1 MKDILFNSSMPR
13 SGSTLLQNIFNQNPL
28 FYATPTD
35 GVLDLLAGARERFT
49 TAPEFKAA
57 IDQDLSLQAWRN
69 FCKGGLDAYVN
80 TLTDKQFVVLKGRG
94 WKGNVSWMT
103 NFLGDKPKIFCMVRN
118 LKGIAA
124 SFEKLHRKNPDKT
137 SQWLIEGEVR
147 GTTVFK
153 RVDMYM
159 KNIPVNISL
168 DRIQELYELGL
179 DGSVVIFI
187 RAEDL
192 TSRPQEIM
200 NEIYNI
206 IDIQSFTH
214 NFNNVE
220 QTTKEND
227 VIHALDN
234 DLHTIK
240 NKVEPIIEDYNEILG
255 EAACN
260 FIDTEYAWYQKA
272 FGYIN

>member
-13 SGSTLLQNIFNQNPL
+13 SGSTLLQNIFNQNPN

-35 GVLDLLAGARERFT
+35 GVLELLAGARERFT
-49 TAPEFKAA
+49 DAPEFKAA

-80 TLTDKQFVVLKGRG
+80 TLTDKQFVVLKSRG

-103 NFLGDKPKIFCMVRN
+103 NFLGEKPKIFCMVRN

-137 SQWLIEGEVR
+137 SQWLIQGEVR

-159 KNIPVNISL
+159 KNMPVNISL

-179 DGSVVIFI
+179 DGSVMFI

-192 TSRPQEIM
+192 TSRPQAIM
-200 NEIYNI
+200 DELYSI
-206 IDIQSFTH
+206 IGVESFTH
-214 NFNNVE
+214 NFDNVE

>member
-13 SGSTLLQNIFNQNPL
+13 SGSTLLQNIFNQNPN
-28 FYATPTD
+28 FYATSTD
-35 GVLDLLAGARERFT
+35 GVIELLAGARERFT

-94 WKGNVSWMT
+94 WKGNVKWMS
-103 NFLGDKPKIFCMVRN
+103 NFLGEKPKIFCMVRN

-137 SQWLIEGEVR
+137 SQWLVEHEVR

-159 KNIPVNISL
+159 KNMPVNISL

-179 DGSVVIFI
+179 DGSVMFV

-200 NEIYNI
+200 DELYSI
-206 IDIQSFTH
+206 IGVESFTH
-214 NFNNVE
+214 NFHNVE

-240 NKVEPIIEDYNEILG
+240 NRVEPIIEDYNEILG

>member
-1 MKDILFNSSMPR
+1 MRDILFNSSMPR
-13 SGSTLLQNIFNQNPL
+13 SGSTLLQNIFNQNPN
-28 FYATPTD
+28 FYATSTD
-35 GVLDLLAGARERFT
+35 GVLELLAGARERFT
-49 TAPEFKAA
+49 DAPEFKAA

-80 TLTDKQFVVLKGRG
+80 TLTDKQFVVLKSRG

-103 NFLGDKPKIFCMVRN
+103 NFLGEKPKIFCMVRN

-137 SQWLIEGEVR
+137 SQWLIQGEVR

-159 KNIPVNISL
+159 KNMPVNISL

-179 DGSVVIFI
+179 DGSVMFI

-192 TSRPQEIM
+192 TSRPQAIM
-200 NEIYNI
+200 DELYSI
-206 IDIQSFTH
+206 IGVESFTH
-214 NFNNVE
+214 NFDNVE

-272 FGYIN
+272 FSYIN

>member
-13 SGSTLLQNIFNQNPL
+13 SGSTLLQNIFNQNPH

-35 GVLDLLAGARERFT
+35 GVIELLAGARERFT

-103 NFLGDKPKIFCMVRN
+103 NFLGEKPKIFCMVRN

-137 SQWLIEGEVR
+137 SQWLVEHEVR
-147 GTTVFK
+147 GTTVSK

-159 KNIPVNISL
+159 KNMPVNISL

-179 DGSVVIFI
+179 DGSVMFI

-200 NEIYNI
+200 DELYSI
-206 IDIQSFTH
+206 IDVESFTH
-214 NFNNVE
+214 NFDNVE

-234 DLHTIK
+234 DLHTIR

>member
-13 SGSTLLQNIFNQNPL
+13 SGSTLLQNIFNQNPN
-28 FYATPTD
+28 FYATSTD
-35 GVLDLLAGARERFT
+35 GVLELLAGARERFT
-49 TAPEFKAA
+49 DAPEFKAA

-80 TLTDKQFVVLKGRG
+80 TLTDKQFVVLKSRG
-94 WKGNVSWMT
+94 WKGNVKWMS
-103 NFLGDKPKIFCMVRN
+103 NFLGEKPKIFCMVRN

-137 SQWLIEGEVR
+137 SQWFVEHEVR
-147 GTTVFK
+147 GTTVSK

-159 KNIPVNISL
+159 KNMPVNISL

-179 DGSVVIFI
+179 DGSVMFI

-200 NEIYNI
+200 DELYSI
-206 IDIQSFTH
+206 IDVESFTH
-214 NFNNVE
+214 NFDNVE

-234 DLHTIK
+234 DLHTIR

-272 FGYIN
+272 FGYIS

>member
-13 SGSTLLQNIFNQNPL
+13 SGSTLLQNIFNQNPN

-35 GVLDLLAGARERFT
+35 GVLELLAGARERFT
-49 TAPEFKAA
+49 DAPEFKAA

-80 TLTDKQFVVLKGRG
+80 TLTDKQFVVLKSRG
-94 WKGNVSWMT
+94 WKSNVSWMT
-103 NFLGDKPKIFCMVRN
+103 NFLGEKPKIFCMVRN

-137 SQWLIEGEVR
+137 SQWLVEHEVR

-159 KNIPVNISL
+159 KNMPVNISL
-168 DRIQELYELGL
+168 DRIEELYELGL
-179 DGSVVIFI
+179 DGSVMFI

-200 NEIYNI
+200 DELYSI
-206 IDIQSFTH
+206 IDVESFTH
-214 NFNNVE
+214 NFDNVE

-234 DLHTIK
+234 DLHTIR
-240 NKVEPIIEDYNEILG
+240 NKVEPITEDYNEILG

-272 FGYIN
+272 FGYIS

>member
-1 MKDILFNSSMPR
+1 MKDILFNSSMPW
-13 SGSTLLQNIFNQNPL
+13 SGSTLLQNIFNQNPN
-28 FYATPTD
+28 FYATSTD
-35 GVLDLLAGARERFT
+35 GVLELLAGARERFT
-49 TAPEFKAA
+49 DAPEFKAA

-80 TLTDKQFVVLKGRG
+80 TLTDKQFVVLKSRG

-103 NFLGDKPKIFCMVRN
+103 NFLGEKPKIFCMVRN

-137 SQWLIEGEVR
+137 SQWFVEHEVR
-147 GTTVFK
+147 GTTVSK

-159 KNIPVNISL
+159 KNMPVNISL

-179 DGSVVIFI
+179 DGSVMFI

-200 NEIYNI
+200 DELYSI
-206 IDIQSFTH
+206 IDVESFTH
-214 NFNNVE
+214 NFDNVE

-234 DLHTIK
+234 DLHTIR

-272 FGYIN
+272 FGYIS

>member
-13 SGSTLLQNIFNQNPL
+13 SGSTLLQNIFNQNPN

-35 GVLDLLAGARERFT
+35 GVLELLAGARERFT
-49 TAPEFKAA
+49 DAPEFKAA

-80 TLTDKQFVVLKGRG
+80 TLTDKQFVVLKSRG

-103 NFLGDKPKIFCMVRN
+103 NFLGEKPKIFCMVRN

-137 SQWLIEGEVR
+137 SQWLIQGEVR

-159 KNIPVNISL
+159 KNMPVNISL

-179 DGSVVIFI
+179 DGSVMFI

-200 NEIYNI
+200 DELYSI
-206 IDIQSFTH
+206 IDIESFTH
-214 NFNNVE
+214 NFDNVE

-234 DLHTIK
+234 DLHTIR
-240 NKVEPIIEDYNEILG
+240 NKVEPITEDYNEILG

-272 FGYIN
+272 FGYIS

>member
-13 SGSTLLQNIFNQNPL
+13 SGSTLLQNIFNQNPN

-35 GVLDLLAGARERFT
+35 GVLELLAGARERFT
-49 TAPEFKAA
+49 DAPEFKAA

-80 TLTDKQFVVLKGRG
+80 TLTDKQFVVLKSRG
-94 WKGNVSWMT
+94 WKSNVSWMT
-103 NFLGDKPKIFCMVRN
+103 NFLGEKPKIFCMVRN

-137 SQWLIEGEVR
+137 SQWLVEHEVR

-159 KNIPVNISL
+159 KNMPVNISL
-168 DRIQELYELGL
+168 DRIEELYELGL
-179 DGSVVIFI
+179 DGSVMFI

-192 TSRPQEIM
+192 TSRPQAIM
-200 NEIYNI
+200 DELYSI
-206 IDIQSFTH
+206 IGVESFTH
-214 NFNNVE
+214 NFDNVE

-272 FGYIN
+272 FGYIS

>member
-1 MKDILFNSSMPR
+1 MRDILFNSSMPR
-13 SGSTLLQNIFNQNPL
+13 SGSTLLQNIFNQNPN
-28 FYATPTD
+28 FYATSTD
-35 GVLDLLAGARERFT
+35 GVLELLAGARERFT
-49 TAPEFKAA
+49 DAPEFKAA

-80 TLTDKQFVVLKGRG
+80 TLTDKQFVVLKSRG

-103 NFLGDKPKIFCMVRN
+103 NFLGEKPKIFCMVRN

-137 SQWLIEGEVR
+137 SQWLIQGEVR

-159 KNIPVNISL
+159 KNMPVNISL

-179 DGSVVIFI
+179 DGSVMFI

-192 TSRPQEIM
+192 TSRPQAIM
-200 NEIYNI
+200 DELYSI
-206 IDIQSFTH
+206 IGVESFTH
-214 NFNNVE
+214 NFDNVE

>member
-13 SGSTLLQNIFNQNPL
+13 SGSTLLQNIFNQNPN
-28 FYATPTD
+28 FYATSTD
-35 GVLDLLAGARERFT
+35 GVLELLAGARERFT
-49 TAPEFKAA
+49 DAPEFKAA

-80 TLTDKQFVVLKGRG
+80 TLTDKQFVVLKSRG

-103 NFLGDKPKIFCMVRN
+103 NFLGEKPKIFCMVRN

-137 SQWLIEGEVR
+137 SQWFVEHEVR
-147 GTTVFK
+147 GTTVSK

-159 KNIPVNISL
+159 KNMPVNISL

-179 DGSVVIFI
+179 DGSVMFI
-187 RAEDL
+187 RTEDL

-200 NEIYNI
+200 DELYSI
-206 IDIQSFTH
+206 IDVESFTH
-214 NFNNVE
+214 NFDNVE

-234 DLHTIK
+234 DLHTIR

-272 FGYIN
+272 FGYIS

>member
-13 SGSTLLQNIFNQNPL
+13 SGSTLLQNIFNQNPN
-28 FYATPTD
+28 FYATSTD
-35 GVLDLLAGARERFT
+35 GVLELLAGARERFT
-49 TAPEFKAA
+49 DAPEFKAA

-80 TLTDKQFVVLKGRG
+80 TLTDKQFVVLKSRG

-103 NFLGDKPKIFCMVRN
+103 NFLGEKPKIFCMVRN

-137 SQWLIEGEVR
+137 SQWFVEHEVR
-147 GTTVFK
+147 GTTVSK

-159 KNIPVNISL
+159 KNMPVNISL

-179 DGSVVIFI
+179 DGSVMFI

-200 NEIYNI
+200 DELYSI
-206 IDIQSFTH
+206 IDVESFTH
-214 NFNNVE
+214 NFDNVE

-234 DLHTIK
+234 DLHTIR

>member
-13 SGSTLLQNIFNQNPL
+13 SGSTLLQNIFNQNPN
-28 FYATPTD
+28 FYATSTD
-35 GVLDLLAGARERFT
+35 GVLELLAGARERFT
-49 TAPEFKAA
+49 DAPEFKAA

-80 TLTDKQFVVLKGRG
+80 TLTDKQFVVLKSRG

-103 NFLGDKPKIFCMVRN
+103 NFLGEKPKIFCMVRN

-137 SQWLIEGEVR
+137 SQWFVEHEVR
-147 GTTVFK
+147 GTTVSK

-159 KNIPVNISL
+159 KNMPVNISL

-179 DGSVVIFI
+179 DGSVMFI

-200 NEIYNI
+200 DELYSI
-206 IDIQSFTH
+206 IDVESFTH
-214 NFNNVE
+214 NFDNVE

-234 DLHTIK
+234 DLHTIR

-272 FGYIN
+272 FGYIS

>member
-179 DGSVVIFI
+179 DGSVVMFI

>member
-1 MKDILFNSSMPR
+1 
-13 SGSTLLQNIFNQNPL
+13 
-28 FYATPTD
+28 
-35 GVLDLLAGARERFT
+35 
-49 TAPEFKAA
+49 
-57 IDQDLSLQAWRN
+57 
-69 FCKGGLDAYVN
+69 
-80 TLTDKQFVVLKGRG
+80 
-94 WKGNVSWMT
+94 MT
-103 NFLGDKPKIFCMVRN
+103 NFLGEKPKIFCMVRN

-137 SQWLIEGEVR
+137 SQWLIQGEVR

-159 KNIPVNISL
+159 KNMPVNISL

-179 DGSVVIFI
+179 DGSVMFI

-200 NEIYNI
+200 DKLYSI
-206 IDIQSFTH
+206 IGVESFTH

-240 NKVEPIIEDYNEILG
+240 NKVEPIVEDYNEILG

-260 FIDTEYAWYQKA
+260 FIDTEYDWYQKA
-272 FGYIN
+272 FGYIS

>member
-1 MKDILFNSSMPR
+1 MCIRDS
-13 SGSTLLQNIFNQNPL
+13 
-28 FYATPTD
+28 
-35 GVLDLLAGARERFT
+35 
-49 TAPEFKAA
+49 
-57 IDQDLSLQAWRN
+57 
-69 FCKGGLDAYVN
+69 GLDAYVN

-94 WKGNVSWMT
+94 WKGNVKWMS
-103 NFLGDKPKIFCMVRN
+103 NFLGEKPKIFCMVRN

-137 SQWLIEGEVR
+137 SQWFVEHEVR
-147 GTTVFK
+147 GTTVSK

-159 KNIPVNISL
+159 KNMPVNISL

-179 DGSVVIFI
+179 DGSVMFV

-200 NEIYNI
+200 DELYSI
-206 IDIQSFTH
+206 IDVESFTH
-214 NFNNVE
+214 NFDNVE

-234 DLHTIK
+234 DLHTIR

-272 FGYIN
+272 FGYIS

>member
-13 SGSTLLQNIFNQNPL
+13 SGSTLLQNIFNQNPN
-28 FYATPTD
+28 FYATSTD
-35 GVLDLLAGARERFT
+35 GVIELLAGARERFT

-94 WKGNVSWMT
+94 WKGNVKWMS
-103 NFLGDKPKIFCMVRN
+103 NFLGEKPKIFCMVRN

-137 SQWLIEGEVR
+137 SQWLVEHEVR
-147 GTTVFK
+147 GTTVSK

-159 KNIPVNISL
+159 KNMPVNISL

-179 DGSVVIFI
+179 DGSVMFI

-200 NEIYNI
+200 DELYSI
-206 IDIQSFTH
+206 IDVESFTH
-214 NFNNVE
+214 NFDNVE

-234 DLHTIK
+234 DLHTIR

>member
-1 MKDILFNSSMPR
+1 MKDIIFNSSMPR
-13 SGSTLLQNIFNQNPL
+13 ACSTLLQNIFNQNPN

-35 GVLDLLAGARERFT
+35 GAIELLAGARERFT
-49 TAPEFKAA
+49 NAVEFKAA
-57 IDQDLSLQAWRN
+57 VDQDLSLKAWRN

-80 TLTDKQFVVLKGRG
+80 TLTDKQFVVLKSRG
-94 WKGNVSWMT
+94 WKGNVNWMT
-103 NFLGDKPKIFCMVRN
+103 NFLGEKPKILCMVRN

-153 RVDMYM
+153 RADMYM

-179 DGSVVIFI
+179 DGSVMFV

-192 TSRPQEIM
+192 TSRPQAIM
-200 NEIYNI
+200 DELYSI
-206 IDIQSFTH
+206 IGIESYKH
-214 NFNNVE
+214 NFNYIE

-227 VIHALDN
+227 VLHALDN

-260 FIDTEYAWYQKA
+260 SIDTEYAWYQKA

>member
-1 MKDILFNSSMPR
+1 MRDILFNSSMPR
-13 SGSTLLQNIFNQNPL
+13 SGSTLLQNIFNQNPN
-28 FYATPTD
+28 FYATSTD
-35 GVLDLLAGARERFT
+35 GVLELLAGARERFT
-49 TAPEFKAA
+49 DAPEFKAA

-80 TLTDKQFVVLKGRG
+80 TLTDKQFVVLKSRG
-94 WKGNVSWMT
+94 WKSNVSWMT
-103 NFLGDKPKIFCMVRN
+103 NFLGEKPKIFCMVRN

-137 SQWLIEGEVR
+137 SQWLIQGEVR

-159 KNIPVNISL
+159 KNMPVNISL

-179 DGSVVIFI
+179 DGSVMFI

-192 TSRPQEIM
+192 TSRPQAIM
-200 NEIYNI
+200 DELYSI
-206 IDIQSFTH
+206 IGVESFTH
-214 NFNNVE
+214 NFDNVE

-272 FGYIN
+272 FSYIN